1 MVLKS
6 NRGPVFNRDFNCEYG
21 VLVQISP
28 MVRRIVANNP
38 GPYTF
43 KGTGTYVIGHGK
55 VAVIDPGP
63 NDQIHVDALVS
74 AIGDEEITHQLVT
87 HTHNDHSPAA
97 KLVKD
102 HFGAKT
108 YGFGP
113 HGLGKYGKGFTVEAG
128 GDMDFIPDIV
138 LRDGDVVRG
147 DDWTINCIHT
157 PGHTSNHL
165 CYYLVEENALFPGDH
180 VMGWST
186 TVVAPPDGDMAEYVE
201 SLRKLADRSDRI
213 YYPTHGA
220 PIENP
225 QSFVRAITVHRKMRE
240 SQILDCLD
248 KGISAIGP
256 MVTHM
261 YKGLD
266 MRLMGAAKHSVFA
279 HIIDLSNRGIIK
291 SDDKVSI
298 ESKYSRV

>member
-1 MVLKS
+1 MGKKNTINIKF
-6 NRGPVFNRDFNCEYG
+6 NRGFDCEYG
-21 VLVQISP
+21 VMVQVSP

-43 KGTGTYVIGHGK
+43 KGTGTYIIGHGK

-63 NDQIHVDALVS
+63 NDEEHVEALMV
-74 AIGDEEITHQLVT
+74 ALDGEEITHQLVT

-97 KLVKD
+97 KLIQART
-102 HFGAKT
+102 GAKT

-113 HGLGKYGKGFTVEAG
+113 HGSGKYGKGFTVEAG
-128 GDMDFIPDIV
+128 GDTNFIPDIA
-138 LRDGDVVRG
+138 LLDGDVIKG
-147 DDWTINCIHT
+147 DNWTINCIHT

-165 CYYLVEENALFPGDH
+165 CFHLDQENALFPGDH

-186 TVVAPPDGDMAEYVE
+186 TVISPPDGDMSDYMD
-201 SLRKLADRSDRI
+201 SLRKLAERSDRI

-220 PIENP
+220 PIEGP
-225 QSFVRAITVHRKMRE
+225 QRFVRAILVHRKMRE

-248 KGISAIGP
+248 KEIYTIP
-256 MVTHM
+256 FMVEHM
-261 YKGLD
+261 YKNLD
-266 MRLMGAAKHSVFA
+266 KRLVGAAQHSIFA

-291 SDDKVSI
+291 PRDKITI
-298 ESKYSRV
+298 ESEYYRV